1 MLCTLDFTGSEVW
14 ALFNFSEYSL
24 ESGHKKSLSWAQTFE
39 CIPGFHIEVTKIQT
53 KKLLVLLS
61 FYFHVWGITPPKHF
75 CFCKLPGKLLCG
87 IKMLPIFWD
96 SVTQT
101 FLSQNIYRQMFLLVS
116 GGQIYAPHQSGTV
129 IQSYINFGETI
140 FPNIL
145 HTTYR
150 KDSWRGFLYIYLPS
164 IPTFWTFCI
173 KWSALLFLIA
183 WQWKQRITNM
193 NLIT

>member
-1 MLCTLDFTGSEVW
+1 MHPGFHRFRGLG
-14 ALFNFSEYSL
+14 ALQFFWEHSL
-24 ESGHKKSLSWAQTFE
+24 QSGCKKSISWGQTFD
-39 CIPGFHIEVTKIQT
+39 CIPGFHNEVTKIQT

-61 FYFHVWGITPPKHF
+61 FYFHVWGITPRKHF
-75 CFCKLPGKLLCG
+75 YFCKLPGKLLWG
-87 IKMLPIFWD
+87 IKTLPIFWD
-96 SVTQT
+96 SVTSA

-116 GGQIYAPHQSGTV
+116 GGQIYAPHQSDSV

-145 HTTYR
+145 YTTYR

-183 WQWKQRITNM
+183 WQWKQRISSM